1 MEKLTI
7 SNNLTSVTN
16 SESASPDTK
25 PNRNNLINIMVN
37 KFTDEP
43 DTPDSKDGYILD
55 ANNMIRKK
63 LNKLDPDDILKEE
76 KKRKMREKIKKVSE
90 MHLMKL
96 KEINSSKHMSS
107 GIKDKEMN

>member
-76 KKRKMREKIKKVSE
+76 KKRTLGDPLDENEEKLIE
-90 MHLMKL
+90 F
-96 KEINSSKHMSS
+96 
-107 GIKDKEMN
+107 